1 MRQSRVFILQ
11 VHNGAGLYTIHVDI
25 LAVRLFVEV
34 VRYLTNLPGVTEREC
49 FLQDPLENYLG
60 QLRACGG
67 RSGNPT
73 VRASLESAQSLKV
86 AGHATSSWE
95 LQQKRRLFQGQEI
108 VDETPLRGG
117 RRKDACMQ
125 TLFYVYTLC
134 P

>member
-49 FLQDPLENYLG
+49 FSQDPLENYLG

-86 AGHATSSWE
+86 AGHATSSRCIIE
-95 LQQKRRLFQGQEI
+95 HSAAPRALLA
-108 VDETPLRGG
+108 L
-117 RRKDACMQ
+117 DAF
-125 TLFYVYTLC
+125 LVHYIR
-134 P
+134 